1 MARIT
6 IVGTGLIGTSLAMA
20 LRKANLPNLELVGT
34 DNDGSVRR
42 GAERSHAFHRVEARL
57 LPAIEEA
64 DIIVFATP
72 VMAIRDLMQAIG
84 SEIPAGCVVTDVGST
99 KKEVL
104 EWANEYL
111 PRTVDFVGG
120 HPMAGKETPGPENA
134 DPELFRNRPYCIVP
148 SVNANQRAV
157 SEVST
162 MAEAIGAKPFF
173 IGVGEHDSFVAAASH
188 LPFLL
193 STALV
198 SCTSKSANWE
208 DIAKLASSG
217 FNGVSRL
224 ASGDP
229 VMHKDIC
236 VSNPEPIVAWID
248 AFIRELYEVRKALTH
263 EEGPDGDAILQMFEQ
278 AATARAHWLA
288 GTVPSRSA
296 QANPELP
303 TFSESMGEMF
313 AGSKIMQAQRRM
325 FGGGQR
331 EQDQDRDRGRE
342 RRR

>member
-20 LRKANLPNLELVGT
+20 LRNANLPNLELVGT
-34 DNDGSVRR
+34 DSDGSVRR
-42 GAERSHAFHRVEARL
+42 GAEKSHAFHRIEARL
-57 LPAIEEA
+57 LPAINET
-64 DIIVFATP
+64 DILVFATP
-72 VMAIRDLMQAIG
+72 VMAIKDLMEAIG
-84 SEIPAGCVVTDVGST
+84 SEIPPGCVVTDVGST

-104 EWANEYL
+104 EWADEYL

-148 SVNANQRAV
+148 GINANQKAV
-157 SEVST
+157 SEIST

-173 IGVGEHDSFVAAASH
+173 IGVDEHDSFVAAASH

-193 STALV
+193 SAALM

-248 AFIRELYEVRKALTH
+248 TFIRELYGIRQALTH
-263 EEGPDGDAILQMFEQ
+263 EEGPDGNAILQMFEQ
-278 AATARAHWLA
+278 ASVARAHWLA
-288 GTVPSRSA
+288 GTVPSRSQ

-303 TFSESMGEMF
+303 SFSESMGEMF
-313 AGSKIMQAQRRM
+313 AGSKIMEAQRKM
-325 FGGGQR
+325 FRGGSSQ
-331 EQDQDRDRGRE
+331 EQDRE
-342 RRR
+342 RRRR

>member
-1 MARIT
+1 M
-6 IVGTGLIGTSLAMA
+6 
-20 LRKANLPNLELVGT
+20 
-34 DNDGSVRR
+34 
-42 GAERSHAFHRVEARL
+42 
-57 LPAIEEA
+57 
-64 DIIVFATP
+64 
-72 VMAIRDLMQAIG
+72 
-84 SEIPAGCVVTDVGST
+84 GST

-104 EWANEYL
+104 EWADEYL

-148 SVNANQRAV
+148 SINANQRAV

-173 IGVGEHDSFVAAASH
+173 IGVDEHDSFVAAASH

-193 STALV
+193 STTLM

-248 AFIRELYEVRKALTH
+248 AFIRELYDVRTALTH

-278 AATARAHWLA
+278 ASVARAHWLA

-296 QANPELP
+296 QASPELP
-303 TFSESMGEMF
+303 SFSREHGRDVRRLQDN
-313 AGSKIMQAQRRM
+313 AGPTDGCSAVVATKIRTGTEAASEGDGSRIFDPWPETSLQ
-325 FGGGQR
+325 GLKHS
-331 EQDQDRDRGRE
+331 
-342 RRR
+342 